1 MDISEGYTNLER
13 LVSGAVDEFID
24 LLTSMTLQRFHDMI
38 ESALVR
44 LELAEELTEHT
55 RQ

>member
-1 MDISEGYTNLER
+1 MDISEGYISMER

-24 LLTSMTLQRFHDMI
+24 LFASMTLQRFHDMT
-38 ESALVR
+38 ESALIR